1 MKMINGRYKII
12 EQIGK
17 NRTYS
22 VYKAIDIKDLSLKVN
37 IYILNSLL
45 IENNILDFC
54 ISKFE
59 KLSNNF
65 SRDSIKI
72 LDFGVVKKG
81 TDNDCDK
88 EYFYVTEAIDNYKT
102 IQEYVE
108 GVDENELINIFKKIC
123 NVAYNQSCSYYRVL
137 PFQIENLYIS
147 NSLDIKLKDEIT
159 NLLECNE
166 LGLSSENYKIQ
177 NDINSEFDDINETN
191 NYIKNLLIILNT
203 IALINKLKN
212 TEMINYRKNI
222 DNLIYNDEKKYKT
235 LLGEKLYGLI
245 DEINKKFKSGS
256 YKEVIDIL
264 EDINNIYG
272 TCYQYEGNNSLE
284 VLNYNIPLVGRE
296 EEVKIINKHIDE
308 SYRYNKNVILLHG
321 EIGIGKSRLIDH
333 INYLLKNDNKYT
345 SIVLRGIKDKRHRV
359 LIDEIVKNII
369 RYGDQSLIGK
379 YKKEL
384 ATISAENCD
393 EGLLNIEALG
403 SQSRKDKLVSVI
415 KLTTLLEEYFSNR
428 NGVIII
434 DNIDKYDDYTFSI
447 INYLLNRES
456 ITDKVTFLLTYRD
469 GDCLNNL
476 AFTNFLGNIKESIKY
491 NMHLR
496 PLPEDKC
503 VQMLKCILNVH
514 NISEEFSG
522 IFYKY
527 SMGNPLFIESALKEL
542 IRKKKIYADSKT
554 GKWRRLD
561 NPQIYMP
568 SNMEEICKN
577 QLKGIEGLAYKIIY
591 NIAFF
596 NMPTSIEI
604 LSEVLEE
611 DIDVTNKVV
620 GELLDKGI
628 LYSSISDS
636 GFVYSFY
643 NKLLRNFV
651 YQQVE
656 EEKRKEVH
664 YKIYNILDKHFK
676 LDKNT
681 YIEEII
687 FHLEKLNLEDELIEC
702 YIFNEEKLKQLN
714 SVKEAIKCCHKALNI
729 IINSSNQDKYI
740 HQEVDINIK
749 LGDLYQNASD
759 RRNSIKYLKNAE
771 KLCMENDLL
780 EKCCDVEE
788 MIIWNYEETGN
799 KTNVEL
805 YQQKMR
811 DLLDKV
817 DYKVGELKYL
827 KICISNE
834 YRLENYNRAK
844 ELSTKG
850 IDLCGDEY
858 LNYKVGFSNSYC
870 NALIG
875 ENKIDEALEKL
886 KLILIECE
894 NHNYIDASLRLYSS
908 IGVLYC
914 DFIQDGEKAKFW
926 FEKQFKISKINERKP
941 SNINSVTNIGFVNYM
956 LLNYKE
962 AYESFQEAYKL
973 SLKEELFYDNFYNYT
988 YMGTVFL
995 KTGNYTEALKFASL
1009 CENFIKKHSIYGQ
1022 EQLPYRIFLYYVYNL
1037 LGNEEEGLKALI
1049 EARKYYDET
1058 NSIMRHKVNLLYA
1071 INEVLLKKDRGKI
1084 SNIIKCSKTIL
1095 YIDLRFS
1102 MISKGIMSLID
1113 REMYK
1118 EANELFLYVKT
1129 LRDDIKCDENKLLLN
1144 YFECILGKERPS
1156 EQLIESLE
1164 LFSSVENP
1172 NILWRIYLEIGQGF
1186 YKSNDLASAA
1196 MYLSE
1201 ACDIILD
1208 LLKQIPSAVKKQYIV
1223 ANKLMINAYKIL
1235 FEIKRYY
1242 NQGKERMASFNLCV
1256 DENIEELFQ
1265 IIIDSD
1271 FINES
1276 FIKEVKEQKWP
1287 RLRNIN
1293 TIEDLV
1299 NNLSDNNTDNLKLIC
1314 KYIRYITLST
1324 RVLILTE
1331 NENKLS
1337 VTSSSDGDFT
1347 IPKDMSII
1355 NLSRSRATE
1364 IKMNRKVVS
1373 DGEGNCINY
1382 DNETNIKAAMCIP
1395 ITPSPKPL
1403 AMGGRYNY
1411 NHHVAGYIYVEAASR
1426 VNNINDETMKK
1437 CTILGRIIYMIID
1450 KLNIKYSS
1458 TIDKLT
1464 GALTR
1469 RYLELFIQEQIDRAV
1484 DLKSEFSIIMIDI
1497 DKFKDINDTYG
1508 HRRGDVVLQQLCKV
1522 ALDNIR
1528 GYDAI
1533 GRYGGEE
1540 FIVILPN
1547 TNIDESYKIAE
1558 RIRNKIAE
1566 SRLMGDKRDVTI
1578 SLGISSYPIH
1588 GSTYEEL
1595 IEKADQALYAAKKS
1609 GRNKTKIWNESY
1621 ASKVSTTNKLSGI
1634 FVGSG
1639 NQDYKNVSTVIEFI
1653 DMITE
1658 ESSIEGKISE
1668 TINKIAEITEADIC
1682 TLFFVNGDMIYKKYS
1697 STICKNENID
1707 SEYSFDRV
1715 KAAIDAKENLCGI
1728 DWSTIDEQGENLIPE
1743 LKSNM
1748 VVLLKN
1754 KNIVKG
1760 AIYLSVDINH
1770 KEFTYDELNF
1780 VNTLAKLMVPILE
1793 F

>member
-12 EQIGK
+12 EQTGK

-22 VYKAIDIKDLSLKVN
+22 VYKAVDINDLTLNVN

-45 IENNILDFC
+45 IENNILNFC
-54 ISKFE
+54 ICKFE

-65 SRDSIKI
+65 SKDSIRI
-72 LDFGVVKKG
+72 LDFGVVNKRN
-81 TDNDCDK
+81 DNESDK
-88 EYFYVTEAIDNYKT
+88 EYFYVTEAVENYKT

-108 GVDENELINIFKKIC
+108 NIEEEELIKVFVKIC
-123 NVAYNQSCSYYRVL
+123 NIAYNQNCSYYRIL
-137 PFQIENLYIS
+137 PFQVENLYIS
-147 NSLDIKLKDEIT
+147 NSLEIKLKDEIT

-166 LGLSSENYKIQ
+166 LGLSTDYYKVHNHISYELD
-177 NDINSEFDDINETN
+177 NRSETN
-191 NYIKNLLIILNT
+191 SYIKSLLVILNT

-212 TEMINYRKNI
+212 TEMVNYRKNI
-222 DNLIYNDEKKYKT
+222 ESLIYNDEKKYKA
-235 LLGEKLYGLI
+235 LLGEKLYNLI
-245 DEINKKFKSGS
+245 DKININLKNENYNEITDLLK
-256 YKEVIDIL
+256 
-264 EDINNIYG
+264 DINEIYD
-272 TCYQYEGNNSLE
+272 TSYEYEENNNLE
-284 VLNYNIPLVGRE
+284 ILNYNIPLIGRE
-296 EEVKIINKHIDE
+296 EEVKILNKHIDE
-308 SYRYNKNVILLHG
+308 SYKYNKNVILLHG
-321 EIGIGKSRLIDH
+321 EIGIGKSRLIEH
-333 INYLLKNDNKYT
+333 INYLLKNYNKYT
-345 SIVLRGIKDKRHRV
+345 SIVLKGKKNKSHKI
-359 LIDEIVKNII
+359 LIEEIIKNII
-369 RYGDQSLIGK
+369 KYGDQGLLNK

-384 ATISAENCD
+384 ATISSENFD
-393 EGLLNIEALG
+393 VNTKVIG
-403 SQSRKDKLVSVI
+403 SQSRKEKLVSVI
-415 KLTTLLEEYFSNR
+415 KLTTLLEEYFGNR

-434 DNIDKYDDYTFSI
+434 DNIDKYDDFTFSI
-447 INYLLNRES
+447 ISYLLNRES
-456 ITDKVTFLLTYRD
+456 ITDKITFLLTYRD

-476 AFTNFLGNIKESIKY
+476 AFTNFLGNIRNSVKY

-503 VQMLKCILNVH
+503 LQMLKCILNVG

-527 SMGNPLFIESALKEL
+527 SMGNPLFIESALKDL
-542 IRKKKIYADSKT
+542 IRKKKIYADNKT
-554 GKWRRLD
+554 GKWRRLE

-568 SNMEEICKN
+568 TNMEEICKN
-577 QLKGIEGLAYKIIY
+577 QLKGIDGLAYKIIY
-591 NIAFF
+591 NMAFF

-604 LSEVLEE
+604 LSEILEE
-611 DIDVTNKVV
+611 NIEVTNNVV
-620 GELLDKGI
+620 GQLLDKGI

-656 EEKRKEVH
+656 EEKRIEVH
-664 YKIYNILDKHFK
+664 NKIYKVLDKHFK
-676 LDKNT
+676 KDKNT

-702 YIFNEEKLKQLN
+702 YIFNEEKLKRLN

-729 IINSSNQDKYI
+729 ITNSKNQDRYI
-740 HQEVDINIK
+740 NQEVDINIK
-749 LGDLYQNASD
+749 LGDLYKNASD
-759 RRNSIKYLKNAE
+759 RRNSIKYLMNAE
-771 KLCMENDLL
+771 KLCLENNLL

-788 MIIWNYEETGN
+788 DIIWNYKETGD
-799 KTNVEL
+799 TANVDL
-805 YQQKMR
+805 YQDKMR
-811 DLLDKV
+811 ELLDKL

-834 YRLENYNRAK
+834 YRLENYNKAK

-850 IDLCGDEY
+850 IALCDDEY

-870 NALIG
+870 DALIG
-875 ENKIDEALEKL
+875 ENRIDEALEKL

-908 IGVLYC
+908 IGILYC

-926 FEKQFKISKINERKP
+926 FEKQFKISKINEKKA
-941 SNINSVTNIGFVNYM
+941 SNVNSVTNIGFVNYM
-956 LLNYKE
+956 LLNYKD
-962 AYESFQEAYKL
+962 AYEAFEEAYKL
-973 SLKEELFYDNFYNYT
+973 SLKEELFYDNFYNYV
-988 YMGTVFL
+988 YMGTVLL

-1009 CENFIKKHSIYGQ
+1009 CENFVKKHSIYGQ
-1022 EQLPYRIFLYYVYNL
+1022 EQLPYRIFLYYILNL
-1037 LGNEEEGLKALI
+1037 LGNEEEGLKQLI

-1071 INEVLLKKDRGKI
+1071 INEVLLKKESGKT
-1084 SNIIKCSKTIL
+1084 SSVIKCSKTIL

-1102 MISKGIMSLID
+1102 MIAKGIMSLID

-1118 EANELFLYVKT
+1118 EANELFLYIKT
-1129 LRDDIKCDENKLLLN
+1129 LKGALENDENKLLLH
-1144 YFECILGKERPS
+1144 YFESILGKEKPA

-1164 LFSSVENP
+1164 LFNTVKSP

-1186 YKSNDLASAA
+1186 YKGNDLASAA

-1201 ACDIILD
+1201 ACDIILE
-1208 LLKQIPSAVKKQYIV
+1208 LLKQIPSAVKKQYIG
-1223 ANKLMINAYKIL
+1223 ANKLMINAYKL
-1235 FEIKRYY
+1235 LLEIKRYY
-1242 NQGKERMASFNLCV
+1242 NQGKDRMTSFNLYV
-1256 DENIEELFQ
+1256 DDNIEELFQ

-1287 RLRNIN
+1287 RLRNVN

-1299 NNLSDNNTDNLKLIC
+1299 NNLSDNNTENLKLIC
-1314 KYIRYITLST
+1314 KYIKYITLST

-1337 VTSSSDGDFT
+1337 VASSSDDNFNT
-1347 IPKDMSII
+1347 PKDMSII
-1355 NLSRSRATE
+1355 NLSRSRSTE
-1364 IKMNRKVVS
+1364 IKLNRKLVS
-1373 DGEGNCINY
+1373 DGEGNSINY
-1382 DNETNIKAAMCIP
+1382 DNDNEVKAAMCIP

-1403 AMGGRYNY
+1403 EMGGRYNY
-1411 NHHVAGYIYVEAASR
+1411 NHHISGYIYIEATSR

-1437 CTILGRIIYMIID
+1437 CIILGRIIYMIID

-1469 RYLELFIQEQIDRAV
+1469 RYLELFIQEQIDRATN
-1484 DLKSEFSIIMIDI
+1484 LKSEFSIIMMDI

-1522 ALDNIR
+1522 AFDNIR

-1558 RIRNKIAE
+1558 RVRNKIAE

-1588 GSTYEEL
+1588 GTTYEEL
-1595 IEKADQALYAAKKS
+1595 IEKADQALYAAKNS

-1621 ASKVSTTNKLSGI
+1621 SSKVSTTNKLSGI

-1658 ESSIEGKISE
+1658 ESSMEEKITA
-1668 TINKIAEITEADIC
+1668 TINKIAEITEADVC
-1682 TLFFVNGDMIYKKYS
+1682 TLFFVNEDMIYKKYS
-1697 STICKNENID
+1697 SSICNYENID
-1707 SEYSFDRV
+1707 KEYSFDRV
-1715 KAAIDAKENLCGI
+1715 KAAIDSKENICGI
-1728 DWSTIDEQGENLIPE
+1728 DWSTIDEGGGNLIPE

-1754 KNIVKG
+1754 KNRVRG